1 MTLCFFFSCIG
12 ANIYTQN
19 HHQVSSTL
27 KPNQTTSDYYS
38 NSSKHEEGELNEILP
53 LKKIFIFICFIY
65 LSLDVDEWTDDQ
77 QQQRSIIDSNNEWS
91 IEKILYP
98 DWLYKNSTG
107 TTAKKNLNTS
117 TFMDFNSYRTLETN
131 GSTISNSS
139 NGRRTMSSSLT
150 SNGQPSPKQV
160 RFGCQQPI
168 DEQTRS
174 YPHLSTTIKQLRTG
188 IKTTTILQDDS
199 HDTFI

>member
-1 MTLCFFFSCIG
+1 

-19 HHQVSSTL
+19 HHHQISSTL
-27 KPNQTTSDYYS
+27 KPTQTTSDYYS
-38 NSSKHEEGELNEILP
+38 NSSKHEE
-53 LKKIFIFICFIY
+53 
-65 LSLDVDEWTDDQ
+65 DVDEWTDEQ
-77 QQQRSIIDSNNEWS
+77 QQQQQGSIIDNNNEWS

-98 DWLYKNSTG
+98 DWLYKNCSTATAI
-107 TTAKKNLNTS
+107 TTITPRKNLNTS

-131 GSTISNSS
+131 GSTTSNSS

-160 RFGCQQPI
+160 RFGCQQQI

-174 YPHLSTTIKQLRTG
+174 SYPHLSSTIIKQLRTG
-188 IKTTTILQDDS
+188 IKTTTILQDDA